1 MEEMTQ
7 AEYAKHRG
15 VARVSVTRWK
25 YKGLLVFTE
34 SGKIDVRQTD
44 EKLNHKSNK
53 QNEDI
58 RKDIIRKEKNV
69 EHPEKLKALL
79 GDQMMSKHQ
88 AETLKE
94 NYLAK
99 LRKLEYEKK
108 AGNVVEVEPLKKILF
123 ELWRQ
128 ERDALLNLPS
138 RIGAVIAAELGIDQN
153 RLVILLEKSIH
164 EFLAERADQ
173 PRITI
178 GKSM

>member
-1 MEEMTQ
+1 
-7 AEYAKHRG
+7 
-15 VARVSVTRWK
+15 
-25 YKGLLVFTE
+25 
-34 SGKIDVRQTD
+34 
-44 EKLNHKSNK
+44 
-53 QNEDI
+53 
-58 RKDIIRKEKNV
+58 
-69 EHPEKLKALL
+69 
-79 GDQMMSKHQ
+79 MMSKHQ
-88 AETLKE
+88 AETVKE

-108 AGNVVEVEPLKKILF
+108 AGKVVEVEPLKKILF
-123 ELWRQ
+123 ELWRR

-164 EFLAERADQ
+164 EFLAERSDQ